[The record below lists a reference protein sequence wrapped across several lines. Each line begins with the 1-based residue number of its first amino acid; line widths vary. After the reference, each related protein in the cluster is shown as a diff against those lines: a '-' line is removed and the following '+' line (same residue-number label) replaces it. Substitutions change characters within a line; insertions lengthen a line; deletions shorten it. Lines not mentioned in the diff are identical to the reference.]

1 DGSSPDSRMREFISR
16 CINTCRLPFAVLATS
31 TGSPRRTASL
41 RAKFKVPMTEFVAA
55 VRRLESINRV
65 KPGTAMVA
73 TIAISAITII
83 NSINVNPRWCA
94 RDRMQLLP
102 EIFVMFIQYRD
113 TKKPPRFYDK
123 WRFTE
128 DKRKRIPRSV
138 IQIKRLPHQS
148 AIPWAWKTQYSPPDQ
163 PLPAALP
170 HPVPSGG

>member
-1 DGSSPDSRMREFISR
+1 M
-16 CINTCRLPFAVLATS
+16 
-31 TGSPRRTASL
+31 ASE
-41 RAKFKVPMTEFVAA
+41 RAKCNRPEKSFAAAACWLLSIIRPKLGTAIAA
-55 VRRLESINRV
+55 VIPNS
-65 KPGTAMVA
+65 T
-73 TIAISAITII
+73 TTII

-102 EIFVMFIQYRD
+102 ETFVMFIQYPD

-148 AIPWAWKTQYSPPDQ
+148 AIPWAWKIRYFLRSEERR
-163 PLPAALP
+163 
-170 HPVPSGG
+170 VGKECS